1 MVWYQKEFS
10 CLVMT
15 FARICLLPAKK
26 GKYQWYWYP
35 LLLLIDSHLV
45 KTHVSKWSHTMAR
58 HRLFYGQGSP
68 INWRDVRLNIKV
80 QVDELPRSCWK
91 LCLLIFRITVFLLI
105 SSIVKEK
112 PIWIDGRL
120 YPFSLFSCESFN
132 WEVTSIYL
140 MMERNPQN
148 IYFLC
153 FRFCQ
158 SVMQTKQ
165 IMNKK

>member
-1 MVWYQKEFS
+1 M
-10 CLVMT
+10 
-15 FARICLLPAKK
+15 
-26 GKYQWYWYP
+26 
-35 LLLLIDSHLV
+35 IDSHLV

-80 QVDELPRSCWK
+80 QVHELPRSCWK

-165 IMNKK
+165 IMNKKEALSLKMEVEEVESKHEWIERMISVWLT